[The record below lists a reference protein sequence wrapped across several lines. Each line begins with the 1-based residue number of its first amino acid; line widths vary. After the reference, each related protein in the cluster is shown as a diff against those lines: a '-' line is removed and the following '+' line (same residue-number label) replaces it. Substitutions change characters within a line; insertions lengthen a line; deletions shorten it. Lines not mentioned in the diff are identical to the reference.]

1 MHFSYKEIEQSRR
14 RNFKLLPSPG
24 GNKVIFLISSGSSTL
39 CLLIIFAN
47 PPLDFHQKQLLHA
60 GLVPSPCHG
69 SRISAK
75 RPLSN
80 SPSNLSI
87 QFLSLSFI
95 PFSSSNIPAAA
106 GACVMTVSDVNSYS
120 YASFSPSV
128 LRGGAVFLHNSLII
142 LRACNNTNDAML

>member
-1 MHFSYKEIEQSRR
+1 MLIDHFCQSTAGFSSKTASSRR
-14 RNFKLLPSPG
+14 SCAFTMSWFTN
-24 GNKVIFLISSGSSTL
+24 ISQETL
-39 CLLIIFAN
+39 RF
-47 PPLDFHQKQLLHA
+47 
-60 GLVPSPCHG
+60 
-69 SRISAK
+69 
-75 RPLSN
+75 PLSN